1 MSIII
6 PTIEGYEVRNKSGDL
21 LLETN
26 NISEARELLEGT
38 TNMIHYIFRE
48 IEEDATVHWGVS
60 ES

>member
-26 NISEARELLEGT
+26 NIGEARELLVGT
-38 TNMIHYIFRE
+38 TNIIHYIFRE
-48 IEEDATVHWGVS
+48 IEADDTIHWRVS

>member
-1 MSIII
+1 MSVIM
-6 PTIEGYEVRNKSGDL
+6 PTIEGYEVRNTSGDL
-21 LLETN
+21 LLKTN
-26 NISEARELLEGT
+26 NIYEARELIVGT

>member
-26 NISEARELLEGT
+26 NILEARKLLEGT

-48 IEEDATVHWGVS
+48 IEEDATVH
-60 ES
+60 